1 MFARE
6 VQGAVGVVT
15 ASTALIGDVV
25 DELIAAVHRD
35 ARPGKPMI
43 VLDLRGVPHVDSRG
57 LECLLDLQ
65 DELRARGG
73 ELRLATP
80 APLVADVL
88 RATRLA
94 DRFRTFPTLKAAVG
108 SFSS

>member
-6 VQGAVGVVT
+6 IQGAVSVVT
-15 ASTALIGDVV
+15 ASTALTGDVV
-25 DELIAAVHRD
+25 DELVAAVERD
-35 ARPGKPMI
+35 ARPGKPMV
-43 VLDLRGVPHVDSRG
+43 VLDLRGVPHVDSRA

-65 DELRARGG
+65 DDLRGRGG
-73 ELRLATP
+73 ELRLANP
-80 APLVADVL
+80 APLVVDVF

-94 DRFRTFPTLKAAVG
+94 DQFRTFPNSKAAVG